1 MSVAVRLVRG
11 QRRQEQYYDIP
22 AIMNQ
27 ILYWVLIALDLV
39 FKEIDFYIY
48 QINRLL
54 ISSLQ
59 IQSK

>member
-1 MSVAVRLVRG
+1 MSVAVRLVIL

-39 FKEIDFYIY
+39 FKE
-48 QINRLL
+48 N
-54 ISSLQ
+54 
-59 IQSK
+59 